1 MGQRA
6 IRHAY
11 ERLLERAWTI
21 SGDGSAELAGL
32 RDLVRD
38 SWHRSLAHLPDPER
52 TQAPVVW
59 SDEEVRRYRE
69 RHPLA
74 AVLPVVQRLL
84 VEPSADTGVVVA
96 VGDEHGRLL
105 WVDGD
110 RATLARTDQMSLRPG
125 ADWSENA
132 MGTSAPGTALVVG
145 SGVQIARA
153 EHFVPAVQG
162 WSCTAVPV
170 HDPSG
175 RLLGVID
182 VTGGDDAVGPRT
194 LAWVQAA
201 AGAVEAELRLL
212 GQRSAVAAGED
223 GDPAVAPRRSL
234 FAPGGLADGHA
245 ERGVARETL
254 AILGRRGGLVRRG
267 ERRAELST
275 RHAEILTLLAVHPA
289 GLSLD
294 GLAQLLDPQLSAITL
309 RAEVSRLRRVLE
321 DAGLGD
327 LSPLSRP
334 YRLPRPVAVDAEE
347 VHRLVGRGDLDRAL
361 REYPGAV
368 LPESSAPGIARLRAK
383 VSAGLREAVLGDGS
397 LPTVLAYLELPEVQ
411 DDVEAWT
418 CALRMLPATSPRRA
432 LLVTHLERLE
442 LELR

>member
-145 SGVQIARA
+145 SGVQIA
-153 EHFVPAVQG
+153 
-162 WSCTAVPV
+162 
-170 HDPSG
+170 
-175 RLLGVID
+175 
-182 VTGGDDAVGPRT
+182 
-194 LAWVQAA
+194 
-201 AGAVEAELRLL
+201 
-212 GQRSAVAAGED
+212 
-223 GDPAVAPRRSL
+223 
-234 FAPGGLADGHA
+234 
-245 ERGVARETL
+245 
-254 AILGRRGGLVRRG
+254 
-267 ERRAELST
+267 
-275 RHAEILTLLAVHPA
+275 
-289 GLSLD
+289 LSL
-294 GLAQLLDPQLSAITL
+294 I
-309 RAEVSRLRRVLE
+309 
-321 DAGLGD
+321 
-327 LSPLSRP
+327 
-334 YRLPRPVAVDAEE
+334 
-347 VHRLVGRGDLDRAL
+347 H
-361 REYPGAV
+361 
-368 LPESSAPGIARLRAK
+368 I
-383 VSAGLREAVLGDGS
+383 
-397 LPTVLAYLELPEVQ
+397 
-411 DDVEAWT
+411 
-418 CALRMLPATSPRRA
+418 
-432 LLVTHLERLE
+432 
-442 LELR
+442 